1 VTTEFVNDPIVPLE
15 LGLGGGVRRYTLYQ
29 PGWYVTDSD
38 TGSFLG
44 KEGEVYGFDS
54 LEELAD
60 YIEETG
66 ADGGHDLARSEHF
79 ADVLEWSQADF
90 EDRVCVYDLPV
101 LTELID
107 KHLDQDEQA
116 SLGSTL
122 ALLLD
127 LLDYANIEDEH
138 SDALRDDDDVNKLA
152 AGDEVLAVFTAERHR
167 QHVVELLQEH
177 WAPCVATVASHVGRP
192 D

>member
-1 VTTEFVNDPIVPLE
+1 MTTEFVNDPIVPLE
-15 LGLGGGVRRYTLYQ
+15 LGLGGGMRYYTLYQ

-44 KEGEVYGFDS
+44 AEGEVYGFDS

-60 YIEETG
+60 YIDETG
-66 ADGGHDLARSEHF
+66 ADGEHDLARSEHF
-79 ADVLEWSQADF
+79 ADVLEWSQDDF
-90 EDRVCVYDLPV
+90 EERVCVYNLPDLP
-101 LTELID
+101 ELVD
-107 KHLDQDEQA
+107 KHLDQEEQA

-127 LLDYANIEDEH
+127 LLDYANVEDEH
-138 SDALRDDDDVNKLA
+138 ADALRDDDDVNKLA

-167 QHVVELLQEH
+167 QHVVELLGRH
-177 WAPCVATVASHVGRP
+177 WAPCVAAVASHISKP
-192 D
+192 E

>member
-15 LGLGGGVRRYTLYQ
+15 LGLGDGVRRYTLYQ

-44 KEGEVYGFDS
+44 RESEVYGFDS

-60 YIEETG
+60 YLDETG
-66 ADGGHDLARSEHF
+66 ADGRHDLAHSEHF
-79 ADVLEWSQADF
+79 AAVLEWSQEDF
-90 EDRVCVYDLPV
+90 TDRLCVYNLP
-101 LTELID
+101 ELPELVD
-107 KHLDQDEQA
+107 RHLDQDEQA

-127 LLDYANIEDEH
+127 LLDYTNIEDEH
-138 SDALRDDDDVNKLA
+138 ADALRDDDDVSKLA

-167 QHVVELLQEH
+167 QHVVELLQQH
-177 WAPCVATVASHVGRP
+177 WTHCVATVAAHVSKP
-192 D
+192 E